1 MIAALKWQI
10 DDAQGLVMPISNSF
24 KQSLKKLLKK
34 SFQKLLN
41 ILQLFKG
48 NNWLIILFAAL
59 VIVFSGS
66 ILSAQT
72 QQPIAIKTLVRAD
85 EAQQLQPL
93 VDKFNQQYAD
103 IKFQIIEAPS
113 DSNQV
118 EDLYTSSFLLGNS
131 PYDLVYMDI
140 VWTPKFA
147 AAGWLQDISDRL
159 SPEEAQQYLAGDIA
173 GGMYENKLYR
183 VPFRSDAGML
193 YYRQDLLQQA
203 GYQPPETFKEL
214 LEISQDLQQQ
224 GLTEWGYVW
233 QGKQYEGLAAMFV
246 EILQGSGAF
255 WVNPDTLEVGLD
267 RPEALEAVEFLRQA
281 IATQVSPPGVTT
293 YAEEETRLLFQNGKA
308 AFLRNWPYVY
318 SAALDSPIAG
328 KYSIKPMVHSAGNSS
343 GACLGGWGMGIATT
357 SKYPDAAW
365 EVIKFLSSEESQRE
379 FILETG
385 FVPSRTALFNDK
397 AIVSK
402 YDYYPKLL
410 DVVKSSALRP
420 PISQYAQTSDI
431 LQRYLSAAITG
442 KMTPEKAMQAAA
454 SETRNLLKG

>member
-1 MIAALKWQI
+1 MKPIKVNSWLI
-10 DDAQGLVMPISNSF
+10 VLLTISVIIFQGL
-24 KQSLKKLLKK
+24 
-34 SFQKLLN
+34 
-41 ILQLFKG
+41 
-48 NNWLIILFAAL
+48 
-59 VIVFSGS
+59 

-72 QQPIAIKTLVRAD
+72 QQPITIKTLIRAD

-93 VDKFNQQYAD
+93 VTKFNQQHED

-147 AAGWLQDISDRL
+147 AAGWLQDVGDRL
-159 SPEEAQQYLAGDIA
+159 TATEFQQYLEGDIA

-193 YYRQDLLQQA
+193 YYRQDLLEQA
-203 GYQPPETFKEL
+203 GYAPPETFKEL
-214 LEISQDLQQQ
+214 LEISQNLQQQ

-267 RPEALEAVEFLRQA
+267 RPEAIEAIKFLRKA
-281 IATQVSPPGVTT
+281 IATKVSPPGVTT

-328 KYSIKPMVHSAGNSS
+328 KYSIKPMVHQVGQDS
-343 GACLGGWGMGIATT
+343 GACLGGWGIGIAKT
-357 SKYPDAAW
+357 SQHPDAAW

-385 FVPSRTALFNDK
+385 FVPSRTSLFNDP

-402 YDYYPKLL
+402 YNYYPKLL

-420 PISQYAQTSDI
+420 PISQYAQASDI

-454 SETRNLLKG
+454 QETRNLLKR

>member
-1 MIAALKWQI
+1 MKLIK
-10 DDAQGLVMPISNSF
+10 VNS
-24 KQSLKKLLKK
+24 
-34 SFQKLLN
+34 
-41 ILQLFKG
+41 
-48 NNWLIILFAAL
+48 WLIVLLTTL
-59 VIVFSGS
+59 VIVFQGL

-72 QQPIAIKTLVRAD
+72 QQPITITTLIRAD

-93 VDKFNQQYAD
+93 VTKFNQQHDD

-147 AAGWLQDISDRL
+147 AAGWLENLSDRL
-159 SPEEAQQYLAGDIA
+159 TATEAQQYLEGDIA

-183 VPFRSDAGML
+183 IPFRSDAGML
-193 YYRQDLLQQA
+193 YYRQDLLEKA
-203 GYQPPETFKEL
+203 GYAPPETFKEL

-267 RPEALEAVEFLRQA
+267 RPEALEAVEFLRKA
-281 IATQVSPPGVTT
+281 IATEVSPPGVTT

-328 KYSIKPMVHSAGNSS
+328 KYSIKPMVHGEGKDS
-343 GACLGGWGMGIATT
+343 GACLGGWGIGIAKTT
-357 SKYPDAAW
+357 KHSDAAW
-365 EVIKFLSSEESQRE
+365 EVISFLSSEESQRE
-379 FILETG
+379 FVLETG
-385 FVPSRTALFNDK
+385 FVPSRTSLFNDQ

-402 YDYYPKLL
+402 YNYYPKLL
-410 DVVKSSALRP
+410 DVVQSSALRP
-420 PISQYAQTSDI
+420 PISQYAQASDI

-454 SETRNLLKG
+454 NETRNLLNL

>member
-1 MIAALKWQI
+1 MKLIK
-10 DDAQGLVMPISNSF
+10 VNS
-24 KQSLKKLLKK
+24 
-34 SFQKLLN
+34 
-41 ILQLFKG
+41 
-48 NNWLIILFAAL
+48 WLIVLLTTL
-59 VIVFSGS
+59 VIVFQGL

-72 QQPIAIKTLVRAD
+72 QQPITITTLIRAD

-93 VDKFNQQYAD
+93 VTKFNQQHDD

-147 AAGWLQDISDRL
+147 AAGWLENLSDRL
-159 SPEEAQQYLAGDIA
+159 TATEAQQYLEGDIA

-183 VPFRSDAGML
+183 IPFRSDAGML
-193 YYRQDLLQQA
+193 YYRQDLLEKA
-203 GYQPPETFKEL
+203 GYAPPETFKEL

-267 RPEALEAVEFLRQA
+267 RPEALEAVEFLRKA
-281 IATQVSPPGVTT
+281 IATEVSPPGVTT

-328 KYSIKPMVHSAGNSS
+328 KYSIKPMVHGEGKDS
-343 GACLGGWGMGIATT
+343 GACLGGWGIGIAKTT
-357 SKYPDAAW
+357 KHSDAAW
-365 EVIKFLSSEESQRE
+365 EVISFLSSEESQRK
-379 FILETG
+379 FVLETG
-385 FVPSRTALFNDK
+385 FVPSRTSLFNDQ

-402 YDYYPKLL
+402 YNYYPKLL
-410 DVVKSSALRP
+410 DVVQSSALRP
-420 PISQYAQTSDI
+420 PISQYAQASDI

-454 SETRNLLKG
+454 NETRNLLNL